1 VTLNGPAPSVYA
13 RRRKRLLEKISG
25 GVLFIAGPPE
35 VIYANDVHYR
45 YRPDTNIRFL
55 TGFEEPS
62 TLILSGVGAERGL
75 TLLVRERDPAA
86 ETWNGK
92 RTGLDGA
99 RTRYGAD
106 FSQPLGDW
114 PAVLERHLREADRFY
129 WTQSHDP
136 SVNERVLGAIRAAN
150 AQRPRNG
157 RESLVVEDATLLLGE
172 ARVVKEAEEIEI
184 QRRACRVT
192 ADAHRAIVRALR
204 PGDAEYQVEALV
216 EYLFRNNGCSGP
228 AYCTIAAG
236 GANATV
242 LHYTQNDRTLNDGDL
257 LLLDAGGELGGYCG
271 DVTRTFP
278 VGAAFT
284 RAQAALYDI
293 VLASQLAAIEAVQ
306 PGRTFDSPHQVAL
319 KVLVQGLIDLGL
331 VEGAVD
337 EAIEKRAYERFYM
350 HRTSHWLGMDV
361 HDAGRYAIDGA
372 SRALEPGMVLTVE
385 PGLYIPEDHSSEYRG
400 IGIRIEDDVLVTVS
414 GNEVM
419 TAGAPKDRGEVEKL
433 RRDALAEPSAS
444 QDSPA
449 LRLR

>member
-1 VTLNGPAPSVYA
+1 MTLNGPAPAVHA

-35 VIYANDVHYR
+35 VIYANDVHSR

-62 TLILSGVGAERGL
+62 ALILSSVGAERGL
-75 TLLVRERDPAA
+75 TLCVRERDAAA

-92 RTGLDGA
+92 RAGLDGA
-99 RTRYGAD
+99 RAKYGAE
-106 FSQPLGDW
+106 FSHPLSDW

-136 SVNERVLGAIRAAN
+136 SVNERVLVAIRAAN
-150 AQRPRNG
+150 AQRPRSG
-157 RESLVVEDATLLLGE
+157 RDSLVVEDATLLLGE

-192 ADAHRAIVRALR
+192 ADAHRSIVRALR
-204 PGDAEYQVEALV
+204 PGDTEYQVEALV
-216 EYLFRNNGCSGP
+216 EYLFRNGGCSGP
-228 AYCTIAAG
+228 AYGTIAAG
-236 GANATV
+236 GANATI
-242 LHYTQNDRTLNDGDL
+242 HHSTQNDRTLNDGDL

-278 VGAAFT
+278 VGAAYT

-293 VLASQLAAIEAVQ
+293 VLASQLAAIDAVQ
-306 PGRTFDSPHQVAL
+306 PGASFDSPHQAAL
-319 KVLVQGLIDLGL
+319 KILVQGLIDVGL
-331 VEGAVD
+331 VEGQVD
-337 EAIEKRAYERFYM
+337 EAIEKRAFERFYM

-361 HDAGRYAIDGA
+361 HDAGRYVIDGA

-385 PGLYIPEDHSSEYRG
+385 PGLYIPEDHASEYRG

-414 GNEVM
+414 GHEVM
-419 TAGAPKDRGEVEKL
+419 TAGAPKDRSEVEKL
-433 RRDALAEPSAS
+433 
-444 QDSPA
+444 
-449 LRLR
+449 